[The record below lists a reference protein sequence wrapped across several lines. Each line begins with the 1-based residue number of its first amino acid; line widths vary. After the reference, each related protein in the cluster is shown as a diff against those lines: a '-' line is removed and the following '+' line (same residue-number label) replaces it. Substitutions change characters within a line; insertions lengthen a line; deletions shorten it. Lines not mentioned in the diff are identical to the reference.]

1 MNEHR
6 AHPRSGLGCAWQAQA
21 WWAAHGSPGVLMG
34 CTRQPLSGVVSC
46 ARPWVGPKDERM
58 VDGPPED
65 LVFLTNYFMTP
76 SLMNIPK
83 DNTLTGDNYVTWK
96 RKIGLLLQSEKHK
109 FVLTTPKPP
118 APNNESSIM
127 YRDEYEQ
134 WKTSDDMAKCYIMA
148 TISDV
153 LQQQHEGMES
163 AADIMMSLEEMFA
176 MKSRTTKREAV
187 TAFMN
192 LRMKPGQAVKDHM
205 MKVIAHLNIA
215 ELHGAEIDGETKID
229 MVVNSL
235 SDSFDQF
242 KLDYTLN
249 KKEYTLQ
256 GLMQDVQSAEKI
268 LVKGKGQEIHM
279 VGKVA
284 TVKAR
289 QKVKK
294 QQKKK
299 QLGPIKKETK
309 KVTKIKGKCFL
320 CGEKGH
326 WKRNCPKSQN
336 KKEEGVSRKEKAE
349 IKRLVCD
356 GPLSDLKVDDLPTCE
371 SCLEGKMTKRTFSA
385 KGARATE
392 CLGLIHT
399 DVCGPMS
406 IQARGGYEYFITFT
420 DDYSRFGFVYLMRH
434 KSDAFDMFKAFKAE
448 VENQLEKHIK
458 ILRSDRGGEYLSGE
472 FQQYLIDNGIVSQFS
487 APGTPQQNGVAER
500 RNRTLLDMVRSM
512 LSYSTLPISFW
523 GYALQTAIYILNDV
537 PSKSVPKTPHELWTG
552 RKPSLQH
559 LRIFGCPA
567 HVLKGKT
574 EKMESRSET
583 CIFNCPN
590 EISGDTIPRE
600 VTQPNPIVS
609 SDPTQD
615 QQPTIPRRSG
625 RVRTQPERYIG
636 LGESV
641 ENLPDDDD
649 PYTYK
654 EAMEDVDSRHWQKAM
669 QSEIES
675 MFDNKVR
682 SLVDLPKGIKPIG
695 CKWVY
700 KRKRG
705 MDGKVETF
713 KARLVAKGYTQ
724 KEGIDYEETFSPVAM
739 LKSIRI
745 LLSIAASLDLE
756 IWQMDVKTAFLNG
769 SLDESIYMMQP
780 EGFIEKGQVDKV
792 CKLQKS
798 IYGLKQASRSW
809 NIRFDQAV
817 KGFGFIQNP
826 DEPCV
831 YKRIKGDK
839 LVFLILYVDDI
850 LLIGNDVG
858 VLTSVKEW
866 LAKQFDMKDL
876 GEASFILGIQVIRDR
891 KNRTIALSQ
900 ASYIDK
906 ILSRFSMQ
914 DSKKGMLPFRHG
926 IKLSK
931 EQVPKNEHEEQFMS
945 RVPYASAVGSLM
957 YAMLC
962 TRPYI
967 CFAVGIVSR
976 FQSKPGP
983 DHWTAV
989 KHIFKYLKRTRD
1001 NMLVYSGGDLVP
1013 VGYTDSDFQSDS
1025 DSRKSTSGAVFT
1037 IGGGAVIWRSIKQ
1050 SCIADSTMEAE
1061 YVAAC
1066 EAAKEAVW
1074 LRQFLIDLEVVPS
1087 ANKQI
1092 TIYCDNSGAVANSKE
1107 PRSHK
1112 RGKHIERKYHL
1123 LREIVQRGDVTITK
1137 IASAEKLADPF
1148 TKSFDGH
1155 LENMGLRDMTHLL

>member
-6 AHPRSGLGCAWQAQA
+6 AHPRSGLGWAWQAQA
-21 WWAAHGSPGVLMG
+21 WWAANGSPGVLMG

-46 ARPWVGPKDERM
+46 ARPWVGPKDE
-58 VDGPPED
+58 EI
-65 LVFLTNYFMTP
+65 MTP
-76 SLMNIPK
+76 SLMNILK
-83 DNTLTGDNYVTWK
+83 DNTLTRDNYVTWK

-242 KLDYTLN
+242 KLDYSLN

-256 GLMQDVQSAEKI
+256 VLMQDAQSAEKI

-279 VGKVA
+279 VGKVT

-299 QLGPIKKETK
+299 KLGPIKKETK
-309 KVTKIKGKCFL
+309 KVTKIKGQCFL

-326 WKRNCPKSQN
+326 WKRNCSKSQN
-336 KKEEGVSRKEKAE
+336 NKEEGHINLNR

-371 SCLEGKMTKRTFSA
+371 SCLEGKITKRTFSA

-420 DDYSRFGFVYLMRH
+420 DDYSRFGYVYLMRH

-458 ILRSDRGGEYLSGE
+458 ILRSDRGGEYLSGD

-487 APGTPQQNGVAER
+487 APGTPQQNRVAER

-512 LSYSTLPISFW
+512 LSYSTFPISFW

-552 RKPSLQH
+552 RKLSLQH

-583 CIFNCPN
+583 CIFVGYPKETKGYYFYSPSDLKVFVSTNAKFLEKDYMNDSVPRSRIVLN

-713 KARLVAKGYTQ
+713 KARLVVKGYTQ

-780 EGFIEKGQVDKV
+780 EGFIEKGKVDKV

-817 KGFGFIQNP
+817 KGFGF
-826 DEPCV
+826 
-831 YKRIKGDK
+831 
-839 LVFLILYVDDI
+839 
-850 LLIGNDVG
+850 
-858 VLTSVKEW
+858 S
-866 LAKQFDMKDL
+866 
-876 GEASFILGIQVIRDR
+876 
-891 KNRTIALSQ
+891 
-900 ASYIDK
+900 
-906 ILSRFSMQ
+906 
-914 DSKKGMLPFRHG
+914 
-926 IKLSK
+926 
-931 EQVPKNEHEEQFMS
+931 
-945 RVPYASAVGSLM
+945 
-957 YAMLC
+957 
-962 TRPYI
+962 
-967 CFAVGIVSR
+967 
-976 FQSKPGP
+976 
-983 DHWTAV
+983 
-989 KHIFKYLKRTRD
+989 
-1001 NMLVYSGGDLVP
+1001 
-1013 VGYTDSDFQSDS
+1013 
-1025 DSRKSTSGAVFT
+1025 
-1037 IGGGAVIWRSIKQ
+1037 
-1050 SCIADSTMEAE
+1050 
-1061 YVAAC
+1061 
-1066 EAAKEAVW
+1066 
-1074 LRQFLIDLEVVPS
+1074 
-1087 ANKQI
+1087 
-1092 TIYCDNSGAVANSKE
+1092 
-1107 PRSHK
+1107 
-1112 RGKHIERKYHL
+1112 
-1123 LREIVQRGDVTITK
+1123 
-1137 IASAEKLADPF
+1137 
-1148 TKSFDGH
+1148 
-1155 LENMGLRDMTHLL
+1155 